1 MRFIG
6 VTVFITEPG
15 EYEELRCSVCGSIC
29 DVKRNVMGPRCFA
42 EAVGKR
48 QGLHDKFEC
57 PHVEEDWHEDCF
69 DLSEQ
74 CMEMSSPTLRAMIGK
89 DLFERLDG
97 HVDVQSIEWLKNSLF
112 VKGRAEKTAEDPVE

>member
-6 VTVFITEPG
+6 VTIFITKPG

-29 DVKRNVMGPRCFA
+29 DVQRNVMGPRCYA
-42 EAVGKR
+42 EAVGNLK
-48 QGLHDKFEC
+48 GLHDKYEC
-57 PHVEEDWHEDCF
+57 PHIEEEWHEDCF

-74 CMEMSSPTLRAMIGK
+74 CMEMSSPTLRAIIGK

-97 HVDVQSIEWLKNSLF
+97 HVDAQSIEWLKSKLF
-112 VKGRAEKTAEDPVE
+112 SRRQTKEPIEDQTE